1 MKITLICKGGLEQA
15 DLKSGIIAGTEL
27 LVFGFQSVGEVS
39 YEQELNGET
48 AIFEKVARLS
58 LEIGG
63 TVVCGFRTNAL
74 GHVRNSALVA
84 SNGQIL
90 GVSDAVYAI
99 DEEVGAGTCFRVYET
114 GQGRVGVAVGTDLY
128 FSETAKAL
136 TDCGCDYIVCP
147 FAKTQGVIESVL
159 ARAYAFLYGIPVL
172 FCGDGYSLIA
182 SEKGEI
188 LYAAAESGTYEVD
201 LKSGAE
207 YHLITRRRR
216 GFLDA

>member
-1 MKITLICKGGLEQA
+1 MKTTLICKGGLEQA
-15 DLKSGIIAGTEL
+15 DLKNEMVAGTEL

-39 YEQELNGET
+39 YERELNGET

-63 TVVCGFRTNAL
+63 TVVCGLRTNAL

-90 GVSDAVYAI
+90 GVS
-99 DEEVGAGTCFRVYET
+99 GAGACFCVYDT

-128 FSETAKAL
+128 FPETAKAL
-136 TDCGCDYIVCP
+136 TDFGCDYIVCP
-147 FAKTQGVIESVL
+147 FSKTQGVMESVL

-182 SEKGEI
+182 DEKGDI
-188 LYAAAESGTYEVD
+188 LYAAAENGKYDVD
-201 LKSGAE
+201 LKSRVE

-216 GFLDA
+216 GCNVSKE

>member
-1 MKITLICKGGLEQA
+1 M
-15 DLKSGIIAGTEL
+15 
-27 LVFGFQSVGEVS
+27 GEVS

-63 TVVCGFRTNAL
+63 TVVCGLRTNAL

-99 DEEVGAGTCFRVYET
+99 DEEVGAGACFRVYDT
-114 GQGRVGVAVGTDLY
+114 KQGRIGVAVGTDLY
-128 FSETAKAL
+128 FPETAKAL
-136 TDCGCDYIVCP
+136 TDFGCDYIVCP
-147 FAKTQGVIESVL
+147 FSKTQGVTESVL
-159 ARAYAFLYGIPVL
+159 ARAYAFSYGIPVL

-182 SEKGEI
+182 GEKGDV
-188 LYAAAESGTYEVD
+188 LYAAAENGKYDVK
-201 LKSGAE
+201 LKSGTE

-216 GFLDA
+216 GFAAYRKSENC